1 MQVAFVR
8 EMRFH
13 DCRDSY
19 ALPFDFYVP
28 LLTVAIEYDGQHFEP
43 VEYFGGAERFE
54 VTKRHDAIK
63 NQYCI
68 DNGIKLLR
76 IKYPEFER
84 VEELIKAFL
93 IASN

>member
-19 ALPFDFYVP
+19 ALPFDFYIP
-28 LLTVAIEYDGQHFEP
+28 LLTVAIEYDGQQHEAI
-43 VEYFGGAERFE
+43 EHFGGAERLE
-54 VTKRHDAIK
+54 VTKH
-63 NQYCI
+63 
-68 DNGIKLLR
+68 DNGIRLLR
-76 IKYPEFER
+76 IKYTEFEK

-93 IASN
+93 TTSI